1 MLNEGVHIDDVSGVV
16 LFRPTV
22 SPIIYK
28 QQIGRALSASKSKE
42 PVIFDIVNN
51 IENLYSIGAIEEEMQ
66 AAVNYYRERGLEK
79 KIVNERFEIVDE
91 VQDCKELFERLN
103 DTLSASWEMMYAR
116 AAEYYRSHGNLE
128 VPKRYKT
135 EEGYSLGAWLQTQR
149 KVRAGETFGR
159 LTERQIERLDSIGMV
174 WGSVRDVAWERNYAE
189 AKRYREK
196 YGDLDVNIEYRTETG
211 FALGRWLSQLRTYKK
226 SGVQSGYLTEERVEA
241 LNRLGMVWSVPDYVW
256 ERNFAAAME
265 YYREHGDLEV
275 PAKYVSKNGV
285 KLGSWIRNVRKNG
298 KMAGAGLRLSE
309 MQVARLDEIGMK
321 WENTFSRQW
330 ERGFEA
336 AKRYYESHGDLNV
349 PTMYLTSD
357 GFKLGDWISNQREN
371 GKLTEER
378 RRRLDEIG
386 MIWKKADSWEV
397 RFGLAKEF
405 YLEHGNLNV
414 PANYIVQGVWLNKWV
429 NEQKQIYLGK
439 RRGKV
444 LTSDQIERLEAV
456 GMVWK

>member
-1 MLNEGVHIDDVSGVV
+1 
-16 LFRPTV
+16 
-22 SPIIYK
+22 
-28 QQIGRALSASKSKE
+28 
-42 PVIFDIVNN
+42 
-51 IENLYSIGAIEEEMQ
+51 
-66 AAVNYYRERGLEK
+66 
-79 KIVNERFEIVDE
+79 
-91 VQDCKELFERLN
+91 
-103 DTLSASWEMMYAR
+103 
-116 AAEYYRSHGNLE
+116 
-128 VPKRYKT
+128 
-135 EEGYSLGAWLQTQR
+135 
-149 KVRAGETFGR
+149 
-159 LTERQIERLDSIGMV
+159 
-174 WGSVRDVAWERNYAE
+174 
-189 AKRYREK
+189 
-196 YGDLDVNIEYRTETG
+196 
-211 FALGRWLSQLRTYKK
+211 
-226 SGVQSGYLTEERVEA
+226 VQSGYLTEERVEA

-275 PAKYVSKNGV
+275 PAKYVSKDGV

-336 AKRYYESHGDLNV
+336 AKRYFESHGDLNV

-386 MIWKKADSWEV
+386 MVWKKADSWEV

-444 LTSDQIERLEAV
+444 LTSEQIERLEAV